1 MKSGTILL
9 LGATNSGK
17 STLINQIVGQR
28 VSMVSRKK
36 QSTTFNQ
43 KAVRNIS
50 EAEFIIQ
57 DTPGIFSAKTKISNK
72 MTNTAF
78 SGIDEADIVL
88 VVVDT
93 GVTKNNELKK
103 IITTLNQNNNKSK
116 IFLVLNKIDKVNRKS
131 VLEKIKELGDMNLF
145 NEIFPISALLGN
157 GVDEMLSIIK
167 KYLPKRKKKFSSK
180 KTLLLKKDIY
190 YTEVTREKIY
200 DRTHKEIP
208 YECKVSTDKV
218 INSKKMIT
226 IHQTIHITKKSHKY
240 ILVGNKGVN
249 LKNIGESAR
258 KEISKFMNKKVNL
271 FLFVKLT
278 STNKS

>member
-17 STLINQIVGQR
+17 STLINQIVGKR

-50 EAEFIIQ
+50 EAEFILQ

-78 SGIDEADIVL
+78 SGIDEADLVL
-88 VVVDT
+88 VIVDS
-93 GVTKNNELKK
+93 GSTKKNELNK
-103 IITTLNQNNNKSK
+103 IFKTLNENKKNTK
-116 IFLVLNKIDKVNRKS
+116 IFLVLNKIDKINRET
-131 VLEKIKELGDMNLF
+131 VLAKINELGDMQLF
-145 NEIFPISALLGN
+145 IEIFPISALLGN
-157 GVDEMLSIIK
+157 GVTEMLNVIK
-167 KYLPKRKKKFSSK
+167 EYLPKREKKYSSK
-180 KTLLLKKDIY
+180 KTLLLKKNTY

-218 INSKKMIT
+218 SNSKKTIT
-226 IHQTIHITKKSHKY
+226 IHQTIHINKKSHKY
-240 ILVGNKGVN
+240 ILVGNKGSN
-249 LKNIGESAR
+249 LKQIGESAR
-258 KEISKFMNKKVNL
+258 REISKFMNKKVNL
-271 FLFVKLT
+271 FLFVKLIN
-278 STNKS
+278 TNKS